1 MESLLWSANSIFF
14 ISTSNT
20 SLKSPS
26 FFFSFR
32 GYVRFEAL
40 FGYCGYIRF
49 IPLMCIF
56 LLSTCFPELLYTVLG
71 FLPLSFHSLECVCHM
86 CDHRASNYHSCGNYP
101 ANSFRV
107 HSSCTEHHNCD
118 SYFKSSLFHV
128 LSFIA
133 CPHSHRSCYST
144 RL

>member
-1 MESLLWSANSIFF
+1 MESLLWSADSIFF

-32 GYVRFEAL
+32 EYVRFEAL

-49 IPLMCIF
+49 IPLMCIS
-56 LLSTCFPELLYTVLG
+56 LLSTCFPELLYTVLC
-71 FLPLSFHSLECVCHM
+71 FFPLFFHSLECICHM
-86 CDHRASNYHSCGNYP
+86 CDHRAGNYHSCGNHP

-107 HSSCTEHHNCD
+107 HRSCTKHHNCD

-128 LSFIA
+128 FSFIA
-133 CPHSHRSCYST
+133 CPHSHHSGYST